1 MKPRLVMAAPI
12 TDRELDKIKQ
22 LCDVTFYPTGQYDS
36 HDGITDEFIIQKY
49 SGYEIVVLYSE
60 PVNRDCIKELAE
72 SGVKLII
79 CPRSNPVNV
88 DKEACKEFGIVL
100 CYAPGRNA
108 NCVAE
113 FGFGIIL
120 GLIKNI
126 VICNRKLM
134 SGEFTGPARENI
146 LDVPDVKDIYWHT
159 EDGTM
164 PEDVL
169 PESFDLKGKVLGL
182 AGFGAIGR
190 RMTEIARGFG
200 MEVMAY
206 DPYCPEEIMTDMGV
220 KPVDL
225 EELLAGSDILSLHM
239 AVTPETTNSVDK
251 EWFSKMKKSAYL
263 VNTARAALIN
273 QKDFIDAIEKKEIA
287 GAALDV
293 CWEEAIPANHPLL
306 SCDNVLITTHHAGSS
321 RDVMQWQSAMILEI
335 VEDYC
340 DGKPVR
346 YQKK

>member
-1 MKPRLVMAAPI
+1 MKTKLVMAAPI
-12 TDRELDKIKQ
+12 TEKELDKIKE

-36 HDGITDEFIIQKY
+36 HDGITDEFIINKY
-49 SGYEIVVLYSE
+49 SGYEVVVLYSE
-60 PVNRDCIKELAE
+60 PVNRNCIKALAE

-88 DKEACKEFGIVL
+88 DLAACEEFGIPL
-100 CYAPGRNA
+100 CFAPGRNA

-113 FGFGIIL
+113 FAFGIIL
-120 GLIKNI
+120 GLVKNI

-134 SGEFTGPARENI
+134 SGEFAGPARENI
-146 LDVPDVKDIYWHT
+146 LDVPDVKDVYWHT

-182 AGFGAIGR
+182 AGFGAIAR
-190 RMTEIARGFG
+190 RVAQIAHGFEMEIIS
-200 MEVMAY
+200 Y
-206 DPYCPEEIMTDMGV
+206 DPYCAPEAMEAMGV

-225 EELLAGSDILSLHM
+225 DTLLAESDLLSLHM
-239 AVTPETTNSVDK
+239 AVTPETTGSVNKD
-251 EWFSKMKKSAYL
+251 WFSKMKKTAYL
-263 VNTARAALIN
+263 VNTARAALVD
-273 QKDFIDAIEKKEIA
+273 QKDFIEAIETKEIA

-293 CWEEAIPANHPLL
+293 CWEEAIPENHPLL
-306 SCDNVLITTHHAGSS
+306 KHDNVLITTHHAGSS
-321 RDVMQWQSAMILEI
+321 RDVMQWQSVMILDI

-340 DGKPVR
+340 SGKPVR
-346 YQKK
+346 YRKK